1 MNLSQLLPLLDGY
14 EPLVNI
20 VDALGRRKRRAP
32 LVEGVPVAAKGF
44 FLARIQHDLSRP
56 LLLVTYSE
64 EQASRLAEDLRRFL
78 PENAL
83 PVRLLPSSL
92 SLVLDDEESGR
103 DVSRAGQR
111 VATLTGLANGEQSH
125 LIAPITAL
133 LQKVPPPAVLKNRR
147 ITVSVGDSV
156 NLDVLSARL
165 TAFGYI
171 REDQVSL
178 PGTFAR
184 RGDIL
189 DVFPADSPKPIRID
203 LFGDEVETIRPF
215 DRETQRSEGKQPSII
230 IPAAHEVA
238 YTRETMASASATLRK
253 RLEKQ
258 IAVLR
263 KDGTDTEHLDR
274 LRESVED
281 DATKLSQAVYF
292 SGVERYLP
300 LLHPD
305 SVCALDYIP
314 ENALIILDE
323 PAQMESHAERDIT
336 VVRKNLA
343 NRANRGE
350 IILLPEPLCLD
361 FADTGKRLTENR
373 QSLSF
378 SLLAR
383 SVSWLSHD
391 AHFHT
396 DAAPAESFAGKP
408 ALLGEALRTYKNKM
422 NARVVVVSVQ
432 APRVRAVLT
441 ERELGEAP
449 LSGLQK
455 TSGIALVDGVLRSGF
470 RLTDGRLVVLTDT
483 EVFGTP
489 GDRIEAQKRRK
500 REFRDGMRIT
510 SLLELNAGDYVVH
523 IQHGIGQFTGLT
535 RMTVQGAEREYMA
548 IVYEGGDKLFVP
560 SDQVD
565 RVQRYIG
572 SEGAAPHISKLGGND
587 WERAKTRAKKQVK
600 EIAQDLIILYAA
612 RSAMEGHSYG
622 ADTPWQIEM
631 EEAFPHTE
639 TPDQLA
645 AIDEVKK
652 DLEAPRP
659 MDRLICGDV
668 GYGKTEVAVRAAFK
682 VASEG
687 RQVAVLCPTTVLAAQ
702 HLNVFSE
709 RLSAFP
715 MKVDMMS
722 RFRSTKEL
730 AKTAEE
736 IKLGAVD
743 IVVGTHRLLSKDIEW
758 KDLGLV
764 IVDEEQRFGVTHKER
779 LKQMRQT
786 VDVLA
791 MSATPIP
798 RTLQMSLSGIRD
810 MSLINDPPEGRMPVK
825 TYIKEYDEELIRDAL
840 QAELDRGGQAFFLH
854 NRVESIYHIA
864 HKLEKI
870 IPACRFR
877 VAHGQMG
884 EDELEETM
892 LDFYEHKFDCLVC
905 TTIVESGLDVPNV
918 NTILIDNADK
928 LGLSQLYQLRGRVGR
943 SRRQGFCFLMYRKSK
958 SLTTVAEQ
966 RLGALREFSDLGSGY
981 KIALRDLELRG
992 AGNILGAEQ
1001 SGTVA
1006 SVGFDLYT
1014 QLLEEAVKEMKGGVP
1029 QEKEEPLPTVDLPV
1043 AASIPEKYVPGEA
1056 QRILMYKKLAA
1067 VKQRDDVARLQEE
1080 FEDRFGD
1087 PPQPVWNLLSLL
1099 RLRLRCKEIGIE
1111 SITTE
1116 GITIAILFNKETKLP
1131 TATIRPLTMA
1141 FKSQGGTFNEGRVS
1155 IAIQSA
1161 KVLRQV
1167 EEMVEVLA
1175 KAIQEKNSPP
1185 STNASTSKPSER
1197 VRRAVTA
1204 PRR

>member
-14 EPLVNI
+14 EPLTAVSE
-20 VDALGRRKRRAP
+20 ALGRRKRRAP
-32 LVEGVPVAAKGF
+32 LLEGVPVAAKGF
-44 FLARIQHDLSRP
+44 LLARLQGDLGRP
-56 LLLVTYSE
+56 LVIVTYSD
-64 EQASRLAEDLRRFL
+64 EQAIRLAEDLRRFL
-78 PENAL
+78 PDDSL

-92 SLVLDDEESGR
+92 ALVLDDEEGGR

-111 VATLTGLANGEQSH
+111 VAALAGLADSDSSH
-125 LIAPITAL
+125 LVTSITAL
-133 LQKVPPPAVLKNRR
+133 IQKTPPPSVLKNRR
-147 ITVSVGDSV
+147 MTLSVGDSV
-156 NLDVLSARL
+156 SLDVLSARL
-165 TAFGYI
+165 GAFGYV
-171 REDQVSL
+171 REDQVSV

-189 DVFPADSPKPIRID
+189 DVFPADSLKPIRID
-203 LFGDEVETIRPF
+203 LFGDEIETIRPF
-215 DRETQRSEGKQPSII
+215 DRETQRSDGKQTAVVV
-230 IPAAHEVA
+230 PAAHEVT
-238 YTRETMASASATLRK
+238 YTRDTMASAPAALRK

-258 IAVLR
+258 LAVSR
-263 KDGTDTEHLDR
+263 KDGADVAHLDK
-274 LRESVED
+274 LRDAVED
-281 DATKLSQAVYF
+281 DAVKLSQAVYF
-292 SGVERYLP
+292 PGVERYIS

-305 SVCALDYIP
+305 AVCALDYLAGD
-314 ENALIILDE
+314 ALVVLDE
-323 PAQMESHAERDIT
+323 PAQMESHAERDIS

-343 NRANRGE
+343 NRASRAE

-361 FADTGKRLTENR
+361 FTEAGAKLTENR

-408 ALLGEALRTYKNKM
+408 ALLGDALRTYKTKM

-432 APRVRAVLT
+432 APRVRGVLT
-441 ERELGEAP
+441 ERELGESP
-449 LSGLQK
+449 VFGLR
-455 TSGIALVDGVLRSGF
+455 TAAGIALVDGMLRSGF

-483 EVFGTP
+483 EIFGTT
-489 GDRIEAQKRRK
+489 GERIEAQKKRK

-510 SLLELNAGDYVVH
+510 SLLELKTGDFVVH

-535 RMTVQGAEREYMA
+535 RMTVQGADREYMEIA
-548 IVYEGGDKLFVP
+548 YEGGDKLFVP

-565 RVQRYIG
+565 RVQKYIG
-572 SEGAAPHISKLGGND
+572 SEGAAPNVSKLGGND
-587 WERAKTRAKKQVK
+587 WERAKSRAKKQVK

-612 RSAMEGHSYG
+612 RSSQEGYSYG
-622 ADTPWQIEM
+622 ADTPWQNEM
-631 EEAFPHTE
+631 EDAFPYTE

-645 AIDEVKK
+645 AIEDVKR
-652 DLEAPRP
+652 DLESPRP

-702 HLNVFSE
+702 HLSVFSE

-715 MKVDMMS
+715 MTVDMMS
-722 RFRSTKEL
+722 RFRSSKEL
-730 AKTAEE
+730 AKTAEA
-736 IKLGAVD
+736 IKIGAVD
-743 IVVGTHRLLSKDIEW
+743 IVIGTHRLLSKDIVW

-779 LKQMRQT
+779 LKQIRQT

-825 TYIKEYDEELIRDAL
+825 TFIKDYDDELVRDAL

-854 NRVESIYHIA
+854 NRVDSIYHTA
-864 HKLEKI
+864 SKLEKI
-870 IPACRFR
+870 LPACRFR

-892 LDFYEHKFDCLVC
+892 LEFYEHKFDCLVC

-918 NTILIDNADK
+918 NTIMIDNADK

-943 SRRQGFCFLMYRKSK
+943 SRRQGYCYLMNRKLK
-958 SLTTVAEQ
+958 SLSTVAEQ
-966 RLGALREFSDLGSGY
+966 RLSALREFSDLGSGY

-1014 QLLEEAVKEMKGGVP
+1014 QLLEEAINEMKGKVP
-1029 QEKEEPLPTVDLPV
+1029 TQKEEPLPAADLPV

-1067 VKQRDDVARLQEE
+1067 VRAKEDVGRLQEE

-1099 RLRLRCKEIGIE
+1099 RLRLRCKEVGIE
-1111 SITTE
+1111 SVTTE
-1116 GITIAILFNKETKLP
+1116 GTTIAILFNKETKLP
-1131 TATIRPLTMA
+1131 YQTLRPLTQA
-1141 FKSQGGTFNEGRVS
+1141 FKAQGGTFNEGRVS
-1155 IAIQSA
+1155 LAIQSA
-1161 KVLRQV
+1161 QVLRQV
-1167 EEMVEVLA
+1167 EDMVEILA
-1175 KAIQEKNSPP
+1175 KAISEKTPP
-1185 STNASTSKPSER
+1185 PVPAPAVGKLSER
-1197 VRRAVTA
+1197 PRRAVTA